1 MTLKKIIIS
10 TLILMCGFANA
21 QQQNNSFSLQQ
32 AIDYSIKN
40 SPNYLIANEDIKLA
54 VYKKNEITG
63 LGLPQIT
70 GSFDFKDYFNI
81 PVSIIDASAFNPTIP
96 KGTVYNT
103 VSFGLKYSATAG
115 FSASQLLFSA
125 DYLFG
130 LKAAKEYVALSKIS
144 AQRSKTELISQ
155 VSKAYY
161 GVLINKERLKL
172 IDANITKLD
181 KSLSDLKAYNKQG
194 LVELIDVERLEVT
207 SNNLA
212 IEKEKVT
219 ELIGVGENL
228 LKFQIGYKINEA
240 IVLTDS
246 LNLTEDLKQD
256 VSVNSSDFSKR
267 EDYQLLTAQQTL
279 LGIDVKRLKW
289 GYLPTIAAYGSYQY
303 NTIRPNANIFE
314 SDKTNA
320 VKQWYP
326 ISLIGITANLNIFDG
341 LQRHYKIQ
349 QAKIT
354 LQKNIY
360 TLKNLELAAQLESSI
375 AAITFNNAIKTLKNN
390 ERNMLLAKHIY
401 EVSQKKLEQGV
412 GSNLEIVNA
421 QASIREAEINYFNA
435 VYELIIAKI
444 DYKKANGTLLK

>member
-1 MTLKKIIIS
+1 MNTKSFLVTLLS
-10 TLILMCGFANA
+10 ILFSAA
-21 QQQNNSFSLQQ
+21 YSQQNNNAFSLQQ

-40 SPNYLIANEDIKLA
+40 SPNYLNAELDKKSAI
-54 VYKKNEITG
+54 YKKNEIAG

-70 GSFDFKDYFNI
+70 GSFDFKDYFDI
-81 PVSIIDASAFNPTIP
+81 PVSIVDASAFDRTLPPEIYYQTL
-96 KGTVYNT
+96 K
-103 VSFGLKYSATAG
+103 FGLKYNASAG

-125 DYLFG
+125 DYIFG
-130 LKAAKEYVALSKIS
+130 LKAAKEYIALSTIS
-144 AQRSKTELISQ
+144 AQRTKSELISQ

-181 KSLSDLKAYNKQG
+181 KSLSDLKAFNKQG
-194 LVELIDVERLEVT
+194 LVELIDVERLEVA

-212 IEKEKVT
+212 TEKEKVIQ
-219 ELIGVGENL
+219 LISVGENL

-246 LNLTEDLKQD
+246 LNLTDDLKQE
-256 VSVNSSDFSKR
+256 VTVNVADFSKR
-267 EDYQLLTAQQTL
+267 EDYQLLKAQNVL
-279 LGIDVKRLKW
+279 SDIDVKRLKW
-289 GYLPTIAAYGSYQY
+289 GYLPTLAAYGSYQF

-314 SDKTNA
+314 SDKNNA

-326 ISLIGITANLNIFDG
+326 ISLIGVTANLNIFDG

-354 LQKNIY
+354 LQKSENG
-360 TLKNLELAAQLESSI
+360 LKNIELAAQLESSI

-390 ERNMLLAKHIY
+390 ERNMTLAKHVY
-401 EVSQKKLEQGV
+401 EVAQKKFDQGV

-421 QASIREAEINYFNA
+421 QASVREAEINYFNSI
-435 VYELIIAKI
+435 YDLLIAKI
-444 DYKKANGTLLK
+444 DYQKATGTLVK

>member
-1 MTLKKIIIS
+1 MNTKSVLV
-10 TLILMCGFANA
+10 ILLSILFTVTYA
-21 QQQNNSFSLQQ
+21 QQNNNAFSLQQ

-40 SPNYLIANEDIKLA
+40 SPNYLNAELDQKNAL
-54 VYKKNEITG
+54 YKKNEIAG

-81 PVSIIDASAFNPTIP
+81 PVSIVDAAAFNPTIP
-96 KGTVYNT
+96 KGSVYQ
-103 VSFGLKYSATAG
+103 VLSFGLKYNASAG

-125 DYLFG
+125 DYIFG
-130 LKAAKEYVALSKIS
+130 LKAAKEYIALSKIS
-144 AQRSKTELISQ
+144 TQRTKSELIAQ

-181 KSLSDLKAYNKQG
+181 KSLSDLKAFNKQG
-194 LVELIDVERLEVT
+194 LVELIDVERLEVA

-212 IEKEKVT
+212 TEKDKV
-219 ELIGVGENL
+219 IQFISVGENL

-240 IVLTDS
+240 ISLTDS
-246 LNLTEDLKQD
+246 LNLTDDLKQD
-256 VSVNSSDFSKR
+256 VNINYADFSKR
-267 EDYQLLTAQQTL
+267 EDYQLIKAQNIL
-279 LGIDVKRLKW
+279 SDLDVKRLKW
-289 GYLPTIAAYGSYQY
+289 GYLPTLAAYGSYQY
-303 NTIRPNANIFE
+303 NTIRPTANIFE
-314 SDKTNA
+314 SDKNNA

-326 ISLIGITANLNIFDG
+326 ISLIGVTANLNIFDG

-354 LQKNIY
+354 FQKSENSLKNI
-360 TLKNLELAAQLESSI
+360 ELAAQLESSI

-390 ERNMLLAKHIY
+390 ERNMNLAKHVY
-401 EVSQKKLEQGV
+401 EVAQKKFEQGV

-421 QASIREAEINYFNA
+421 QASIREAEINYFNSI
-435 VYELIIAKI
+435 YDLLIAKI
-444 DYKKANGTLLK
+444 DYQKATGTLVK

>member
-1 MTLKKIIIS
+1 METKKIIVALFS
-10 TLILMCGFANA
+10 LIFVLTKA
-21 QQQNNSFSLQQ
+21 QQTNSGFSLQQ

-40 SPNYLIANEDIKLA
+40 SPSYLNANEDVKLA
-54 VYKKNEITG
+54 VYKKNEIAG
-63 LGLPQIT
+63 LGLPQVT

-96 KGTVYNT
+96 KSTVYST
-103 VSFGLKYSATAG
+103 VSFGLKYSANAG

-144 AQRSKTELISQ
+144 AQRSKTDLIAQ

-161 GVLINKERLKL
+161 GVLINKQRLKL

-181 KSLSDLKAYNKQG
+181 KTLSDLKAYNKQG

-212 IEKEKVT
+212 TEKEKVNQF
-219 ELIGVGENL
+219 IGVGENL
-228 LKFQIGYKINEA
+228 LKFQIGYKITEP
-240 IVLTDS
+240 IFLSDS

-256 VSVNSSDFSKR
+256 VTINSSDFSKR
-267 EDYQLLTAQQTL
+267 EDFQLLKAQQVL
-279 LGIDVKRLKW
+279 LDIDVKRLKW
-289 GYLPTIAAYGSYQY
+289 GYLPTLAAYGSYQY
-303 NTIRPNANIFE
+303 NTIRPKANIFE
-314 SDKTNA
+314 TDKNNA

-326 ISLIGITANLNIFDG
+326 ISLIGITANLTIFDG

-354 LQKNIY
+354 LQKNIN
-360 TLKNLELAAQLESSI
+360 TLKNVELAAQLESSV
-375 AAITFNNAIKTLKNN
+375 AGITFNNAIKTLKNN
-390 ERNMLLAKHIY
+390 ERNMTLAKHIY
-401 EVSQKKLEQGV
+401 DVSQKKLEQGL

-435 VYELIIAKI
+435 IYDLIIAKI
-444 DYKKANGTLLK
+444 DYQKATGTLVK